1 VEPDELLEF
10 HAHYGSLLKASMT
23 TLRKRDK
30 KREKSRSEEA
40 AKRKQRMTEPIILD
54 GQKRGKGRRKRQ
66 RKIRALLKQQASQK
80 KHKERDE
87 PKKKVEVA

>member
-1 VEPDELLEF
+1 
-10 HAHYGSLLKASMT
+10 MT

-40 AKRKQRMTEPIILD
+40 AKRKHRMTEPIILD

-66 RKIRALLKQQASQK
+66 RQIRALLKQQTSQK
-80 KHKERDE
+80 RHKEEILNERRA
-87 PKKKVEVA
+87 PAISSFIS